1 MLAGQFWQIG
11 QPFAGFP
18 AGLEGRFCACCVL
31 RIFLDGRPTLQVGCH
46 VLSCGDECGAHL
58 VAHLE
63 DSGTDA
69 GAQPGHD
76 VGVGHFLAH
85 FLDGGLQDAAR
96 QAAPAGMGSREIGRA
111 SCRERV

>member
-1 MLAGQFWQIG
+1 MDVGDAQCVQVLAGQFRQVG

-18 AGLEGRFCACCVL
+18 AGLEGGFRARHVL
-31 RIFLDGRPTLQVGCH
+31 RVFLDGRPALQVGRH
-46 VLSCGDECGAHL
+46 VLSSGDERGAHL

-63 DSGTDA
+63 DGGTDA

-76 VGVGHFLAH
+76 VGIGHFLAH

-96 QAAPAGMGSREIGRA
+96 
-111 SCRERV
+111 